1 MVRVKPDTT
10 SAQWG
15 KKRYQQTQLWEELIG
30 DRATA
35 KIGAAPLVPDDAV
48 QEPGSNEDDQ
58 QLPNNR
64 DYLESVPAVIS
75 FEIYPVFPR
84 KVHFGTIQF
93 DHGTMKIC
101 MQNVC
106 FMKDWCCSLIELGL
120 VKSCNKVQ
128 R

>member
-1 MVRVKPDTT
+1 M
-10 SAQWG
+10 
-15 KKRYQQTQLWEELIG
+15 WEELIG

-93 DHGTMKIC
+93 DHGKMKILHAKRLFYEGL
-101 MQNVC
+101 MLLI
-106 FMKDWCCSLIELGL
+106 DWTRFGKKL
-120 VKSCNKVQ
+120 Q
-128 R
+128 